1 MTPKEIAAALTG
13 SEYPL
18 KIAKDIKAA
27 AKAAG
32 IVIVYGASD
41 DLMEFDG
48 AISDEAGVW
57 EEGTTVRVDA
67 AGLIP
72 DFDQID
78 KDDKEELRGYFKREG
93 GGKEIEALWSE
104 DGYLW
109 TYKTDLPHETFEIVE
124 EGQPYCRGIVFLLA
138 DCT

>member
-32 IVIVYGASD
+32 IVIVYGVSD

-48 AISDEAGVW
+48 AVDDEVGAYAG
-57 EEGTTVRVDA
+57 TVVHFDVDGA
-67 AGLIP
+67 IP
-72 DFDQID
+72 NFEDLD
-78 KDDKEELRGYFKREG
+78 KDDIDELRDYFEREG
-93 GGKEIEALWSE
+93 GGKEIMALWCAEGEYS
-104 DGYLW
+104 W
-109 TYKTDLPHETFEIVE
+109 TYKTELPHETFEIVE

>member
-18 KIAKDIKAA
+18 QIAKDIKAA

-48 AISDEAGVW
+48 AISDEAGAW
-57 EEGTTVRVDA
+57 EGATVRVDA

-93 GGKEIEALWSE
+93 GGKEIEALWSK
-104 DGYLW
+104 DGYSW
-109 TYKTDLPHETFEIVE
+109 IYKTDLPHETFEIVE